1 MADQLHFDYY
11 YGLEGEQFQFIR
23 IPKLLVQDKVFQGLS
38 DRAKILYGI
47 MLDRMSNSRKN
58 KWLDKQNRVY
68 ILFSIKKVSEA
79 LNCSQPTACKAMAE
93 LDSEHGIGLI
103 ERRKRGQGKPDI
115 IYVKNFISYVENNPN
130 VGKEKAWDPD
140 DVEGLAENEED
151 AEDAE
156 DEVIHNEIKNLEAK
170 DSNSLN
176 SKILNSRNFISGE
189 QESLSLGI
197 KGFAPNNTELS
208 NTENSN
214 TESYLISSQV
224 NIKKPDIWLYPFL
237 PEERM
242 DVIRQMQMEPDTEH
256 IPTVVLDLTEMIPR
270 ITRFRARSL
279 VEERNGIPK
288 ELAFDVPQ
296 MTFVIKALT
305 GWNDYI
311 EICNHDYPEE
321 YVLVLKCLIEMCCTL
336 KTMHFGEYAVSYSN
350 VIDQLNRI
358 IHLDKAKY
366 ACCTM
371 SSFVDCCIRRYRD
384 ASEERKIQIP
394 SNYMKSIIWS
404 AFSEFKTEF
413 EAYVRRTQYQLAIER
428 LQKEDADYRELGKGG
443 LL

>member
-151 AEDAE
+151 AEETE

-176 SKILNSRNFISGE
+176 SKILNSRNFNSGE

-197 KGFAPNNTELS
+197 KGFAPNNTELN

-214 TESYLISSQV
+214 TESSLILSGSSTH
-224 NIKKPDIWLYPFL
+224 
-237 PEERM
+237 
-242 DVIRQMQMEPDTEH
+242 EPDYSRPLKLTMDGMRCDNH
-256 IPTVVLDLTEMIPR
+256 IEFNPDYVPTIVLDLDERVSEFNRDKILD
-270 ITRFRARSL
+270 IL
-279 VEERNGIPK
+279 EENDGIPIDFAFEPDAMKYTIMSLSDWNTKRREVERGDMSK
-288 ELAFDVPQ
+288 EDA
-296 MTFVIKALT
+296 
-305 GWNDYI
+305 
-311 EICNHDYPEE
+311 EI
-321 YVLVLKCLIEMCCTL
+321 YVNMVRNLIEMAISTKQPIVL
-336 KTMHFGEYAVSYSN
+336 GGKRQITYKN
-350 VIDQLNRI
+350 VNDQLNKIYHNERMKFVAFERLILECIKRYKDATIKTHI
-358 IHLDKAKY
+358 IK
-366 ACCTM
+366 
-371 SSFVDCCIRRYRD
+371 VDQYC
-384 ASEERKIQIP
+384 
-394 SNYMKSIIWS
+394 KSVIWS
-404 AFSEFKTEF
+404 TFDSYQMDFNGF
-413 EAYVRRTQYQLAIER
+413 FNRTYYGDW
-428 LQKEDADYRELGKGG
+428 KK
-443 LL
+443 